1 VTSASSPRGARPEEL
16 LRALLS
22 VAGAANLHY
31 GSDFPFTPAD
41 VCAELAQ
48 QMERTPLLDD
58 GQRDQMFGSNARAL
72 LPRFSS

>member
-1 VTSASSPRGARPEEL
+1 MTSASSPRGAPRDEL
-16 LRALLS
+16 LRALRWAS
-22 VAGAANLHY
+22 GAANLHY

-41 VCAELAQ
+41 VCAEPAQ

-58 GQRDQMFGSNARAL
+58 GQRDQMFGGNARAL